1 MFTAIITHNSQA
13 KKKLKL
19 ETEIDKASYSIG
31 QQIAKS
37 ILSQKVKLNN
47 NILVESLKNALNNEP
62 NQLDQAQTMSAMKSY
77 YDMNKKHMAKVAQ
90 KNKLTGDKYLKENK
104 TQKGILTTKSG
115 LQYKI
120 IKKGSGTS
128 PSKSSMVKVHYQ
140 GTLINGEEFDS
151 SYKRKQ
157 PAVFAVNGVIPGWTE
172 ALQMMKPGAKWE
184 LFIPSDLAYGTR
196 GSGDKIPPNSVLKF
210 KVELLE
216 IVKEKTK
223 EKTKG

>member
-13 KKKLKL
+13 KKVKL

-31 QQIAKS
+31 QQIAKG

-115 LQYKI
+115 FTI
-120 IKKGSGTS
+120 
-128 PSKSSMVKVHYQ
+128 
-140 GTLINGEEFDS
+140 
-151 SYKRKQ
+151 
-157 PAVFAVNGVIPGWTE
+157 
-172 ALQMMKPGAKWE
+172 
-184 LFIPSDLAYGTR
+184 
-196 GSGDKIPPNSVLKF
+196 
-210 KVELLE
+210 
-216 IVKEKTK
+216 
-223 EKTKG
+223 